1 MLLED
6 LQEVAV
12 SWLIIGLYL
21 KIPYYKLNIIKEDNR
36 GCVICLTAMLDSW
49 LTGNGVPATP
59 AALVQALN
67 TAGTVDLAKRIA
79 TKYGK
84 KSFMHCDMTHYRM
97 SWCMCICIYSKVLI
111 VHV

>member
-49 LTGNGVPATP
+49 LTGNGVPATDACFQFP
-59 AALVQALN
+59 SS
-67 TAGTVDLAKRIA
+67 
-79 TKYGK
+79 
-84 KSFMHCDMTHYRM
+84 SF
-97 SWCMCICIYSKVLI
+97 CIVANKLTILTEHEQ
-111 VHV
+111 HV